1 MTIEQLIGCDAD
13 TLEKMSDQDLLQH
26 FEKYLNVTRP
36 ERQPERTTKA
46 AQTMIKANPKLQAGL
61 ALAKQLGLGADMS
74 MFAPM
79 KRKK

>member
-1 MTIEQLIGCDAD
+1 MTIEELIECDAAK
-13 TLEKMSDQDLLQH
+13 LEAMSDQELLQH

-36 ERQPERTTKA
+36 ERQPARTTT
-46 AQTMIKANPKLQAGL
+46 AQNVVKANPKLQQGL
-61 ALAKQLGLGADMS
+61 ALAKQLGLDADLN